1 MKTNGKSY
9 NVYDKEMDIASMFG
23 YIKDRDGKAVVA
35 NRIFETWL
43 YNLFVS
49 EERMQ

>member
-1 MKTNGKSY
+1 MKL
-9 NVYDKEMDIASMFG
+9 DIASMFG

-43 YNLFVS
+43 YNQFVS
-49 EERMQ
+49 KL